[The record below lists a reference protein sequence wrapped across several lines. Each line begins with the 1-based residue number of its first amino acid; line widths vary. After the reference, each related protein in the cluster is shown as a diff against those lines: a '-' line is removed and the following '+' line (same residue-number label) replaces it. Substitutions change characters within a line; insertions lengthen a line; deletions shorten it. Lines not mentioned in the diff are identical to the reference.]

1 MELLEPNL
9 NNDHT
14 TVHRIHQNE
23 SIFAD
28 CIGEIMIGVV
38 VVMMVG
44 DSFIGAGS
52 SQNVCLER
60 MGEKVEK

>member
-1 MELLEPNL
+1 
-9 NNDHT
+9 
-14 TVHRIHQNE
+14 
-23 SIFAD
+23 
-28 CIGEIMIGVV
+28 MIGVV

-52 SQNVCLER
+52 SKNVCLER